1 MLIWSSG
8 RCWGVDVDNAVAG
21 NIVFPAGVFTHSPLR
36 RHLTAQQQ
44 DKADEERDANY
55 RRRSQRRE
63 ILQQGVLLPCRL
75 RHRRISP
82 SPLRYAT
89 AHVLDASA
97 QNARTAL
104 LTS

>member
-44 DKADEERDANY
+44 DKADEERGANY

-63 ILQQGVLLPCRL
+63 ILQQGVLLSCRL
-75 RHRRISP
+75 GIGASHQARC
-82 SPLRYAT
+82 AT
-89 AHVLDASA
+89 PPRMCLTQVPKMLVLLS
-97 QNARTAL
+97 
-104 LTS
+104 